1 MKIIISEIPDE
12 GLDLQL
18 TGNLESDV
26 VRIVSPVEATL
37 RLDKVDTDLVAGGTL
52 NGVVELQCAR
62 CLGNFEFRIASN
74 FNVMYHPAEKSG
86 RHEQHELKSDEL
98 DTVFY
103 TGDVLETDDLLKDQ
117 LILNLP
123 MKPLCSPDC
132 RGFCPVCGADRNVTA
147 CNCDSGERDT
157 RFEALK
163 RLKIEKE

>member
-12 GLDLQL
+12 GLDLEL
-18 TGNLESDV
+18 TGNLESDEV
-26 VRIVSPVEATL
+26 KITAPVEATL
-37 RLDKVDTDLVAGGTL
+37 RLDKVDCDLVARGTL
-52 NGVVELQCAR
+52 SGAVELQCAR
-62 CLGNFEFRIASN
+62 CLGNFEHKITSN
-74 FNVMYHPAEKSG
+74 FNVMYHPAEKTG

-117 LILNLP
+117 LLLNLP

-132 RGFCPVCGADRNVTA
+132 RGFCPVCGADRNVVD
-147 CNCDSGERDT
+147 CSCDSGERDS

-163 RLKIEKE
+163 RLRIEKE

>member
-12 GLDLQL
+12 GIELEL
-18 TGNLESDV
+18 TGKLQSDAV
-26 VRIVSPVEATL
+26 KIISPVEATL
-37 RLDKVDTDLVAGGTL
+37 RLDRIDKDLVAGGSL
-52 NGVVELQCAR
+52 SGIVELQCAR
-62 CLGNFEFRIASN
+62 CLGNFEHKITSTFS
-74 FNVMYHPAEKSG
+74 VMYHPAEKSG

-103 TGDVLETDDLLKDQ
+103 TGDTLETDDLLKDQ

-132 RGFCPVCGADRNVTA
+132 KGFCPACGADRNVTA
-147 CNCDSGERDT
+147 CDCDSEERDT

-163 RLKIEKE
+163 RLRIEKE